1 MNHQQAPSSIDHI
14 RVGMTVIAFTCRALA
29 LSVEVFL
36 HRVDSFGE
44 RYIGLQSALACLF
57 MLVFPAFCE
66 PGSDPEFM
74 YIYLASYLFLTLCIQ
89 ARIQIRRR
97 EGGAQP
103 HSYYTGR
110 PLLMG
115 VLRRTS
121 EHTIKTFVE
130 PLLVFLAGTFVI
142 AFNAPLGGYLML
154 ASAGLL
160 VTTKLTA
167 GQEHRRAVDM
177 NDAYIDQRNAAER
190 FRSRRGD

>member
-14 RVGMTVIAFTCRALA
+14 RVSVTVIAFACRALA

-44 RYIGLQSALACLF
+44 RYIGLQSALACLI
-57 MLVFPAFCE
+57 MLLFPAFCE
-66 PGSDPEFM
+66 PGNDPEFM
-74 YIYLASYLFLTLCIQ
+74 YIYLAWYLFMTLCIR
-89 ARIQIRRR
+89 ARIQIRRSA
-97 EGGAQP
+97 GGAQP

-121 EHTIKTFVE
+121 EHTIKTLVE
-130 PLLVFLAGTFVI
+130 PVLVFLVGTFVI
-142 AFNAPLGGYLML
+142 AFNAPLGAYLML

-167 GQEHRRAVDM
+167 DHEQRRSVDM

>member
-1 MNHQQAPSSIDHI
+1 MNHQQAPSSLDHI

-44 RYIGLQSALACLF
+44 RYIGLQSALACLI
-57 MLVFPAFCE
+57 MLLFPAFCE

-74 YIYLASYLFLTLCIQ
+74 YIYLAWYLFMTLCIR
-89 ARIQIRRR
+89 ARIQIRRC

-121 EHTIKTFVE
+121 EQTIKTFVE
-130 PLLVFLAGTFVI
+130 PLLAFLAGTFVI
-142 AFNAPLGGYLML
+142 AFNTPLGAYLML

-160 VTTKLTA
+160 VTTRLTA
-167 GQEHRRAVDM
+167 GQEQRRSVDM